1 MSTVTY
7 NVANCDFSYNDNPL
21 CSLTI
26 SRKMACPDPSYCS
39 NCDNISSI
47 NLTRNEKRIQN
58 QISVHGSQL
67 IGLRSA
73 FTIAEDFLDLSV
85 NDPVSGISRPSSMN
99 WSSRYN
105 LRNQSDRRVPHGM
118 LFNNIPTRG
127 NSVRSTIT
135 SNRPGGMSPGGNG
148 VDVKHNSYA
157 RYLGK
162 LKGKTMALG
171 STNGIAIN
179 PPEKTRYGVANTIN
193 NKSQRFTLVNTK
205 NCLCDG
211 R

>member
-1 MSTVTY
+1 MSCCNSSINKKYPYAV
-7 NVANCDFSYNDNPL
+7 CQKL
-21 CSLTI
+21 
-26 SRKMACPDPSYCS
+26 ACPD
-39 NCDNISSI
+39 SSGCLSCL
-47 NLTRNEKRIQN
+47 NLSATEKRIQN
-58 QISVHGSQL
+58 QVSVHESQL
-67 IGLRSA
+67 IDVRSA
-73 FTIAEDFLDLSV
+73 ITIAQDYLDLSL
-85 NDPVSGISRPSSMN
+85 NDPLSGLSRPSSMS
-99 WSSRYN
+99 WSTKYN
-105 LRNQSDRRVPHGM
+105 LRNQSDRRIPHGM
-118 LFNNIPTRG
+118 LFNNVPTRG

-162 LKGKTMALG
+162 LKGKTMSLG

-179 PPEKTRYGVANTIN
+179 TPQKTSYGVANITN

-205 NCLCDG
+205 NCLCNG